1 MIMKKLILHAFTFVA
16 LVAVGILLAAAISK
30 PTRDLKFDL
39 GRWIKPDALTDEG
52 KAALLRP

>member
-1 MIMKKLILHAFTFVA
+1 MKGFASF
-16 LVAVGILLAAAISK
+16 AAAFLATTVIAVMLAGLITT
-30 PTRDLKFDL
+30 PTRDLKSDL